1 MSNDPAPQPSE
12 TPPAPASGA
21 ARSGG
26 APRFD
31 PTQSLPYLTADLPG
45 VGGTLRASPEDFEVE
60 ELPEYLPSGEGEFIY
75 LWVEKRGL
83 SAEQLT
89 SHLARELGIA
99 LQDVGMAGMKD
110 RHAVT
115 RQQVSVPRKAA
126 ERVAAFQHPQIRILR
141 TGIHRN
147 KLRPGH
153 LQGNQFGIV
162 VRNVGSDALARAEA
176 IRARIEQFG
185 VPNYYG
191 EQRFGRDAQ
200 TLSLGFELLRGETE
214 PYRIPR
220 ARRKFLLRLALSA
233 VQSALFN
240 QAVMERM
247 AEGLLHRV
255 LVGDVM
261 QVTAT
266 GGIFTVED
274 ADREQP
280 RFDAGEIMLTGPIFG
295 PRMIPTRGDVT
306 AREERLLAAHGL
318 VPDHFLKYKN
328 LTPGT
333 RRHYLIRPRELAV
346 SGEPGALRFG
356 FTLPAGAYATVLLR
370 EFMKV
375 ESESP

>member
-1 MSNDPAPQPSE
+1 MPHDSVPDFPSDSE
-12 TPPAPASGA
+12 DATSARPPAGPSPPTHG
-21 ARSGG
+21 
-26 APRFD
+26 D
-31 PTQSLPYLTADLPG
+31 PTKALPYLTADIPG
-45 VGGTLRASPEDFEVE
+45 IGGTLRETPEDFEVE
-60 ELPEYLPSGEGEFIY
+60 EIPEYLPGGEGEFLY

-115 RQQVSVPRKAA
+115 RQQVSVPRRCE
-126 ERVAAFQHPQIRILR
+126 ERVAAFQHAQIRILR

-153 LQGNQFGIV
+153 LKGNRFGIL
-162 VRNVGSDALARAEA
+162 VRNAGPDALAQAEA
-176 IRARIEQFG
+176 IRSRVEKFG
-185 VPNYYG
+185 VPNYFG

-200 TLSLGFELLRGETE
+200 TLSLGFELLRGETD
-214 PYRIPR
+214 PYRIPK

-240 QAVMERM
+240 QATAERM
-247 AEGLLHRV
+247 ADGLLHRA

-280 RFDAGEIMLTGPIFG
+280 RLDAGEIMLTGPIYG
-295 PRMIPTRGDVT
+295 PRMIPTRGEV
-306 AREERLLAAHGL
+306 APREERILASQAL
-318 VPDHFLKYKN
+318 TPEHFEKYKN

-333 RRHYLIRPRELAV
+333 RRHYLIRPKDLTVAA
-346 SGEPGALRFG
+346 EPDGLRFA

-370 EFMKV
+370 EFMKR
-375 ESESP
+375 EM